1 MSFIRAEIRF
11 KNAVFTNAFHRQ
23 GYKSIAEL
31 ARRTGISQGLLYSF
45 ASLKTIPK
53 NYEIRDKLCRA
64 LYEDDYHLFDQYADV
79 VRKNQGVAP
88 KMFKEISKDKFV
100 SLESAEVLLLEDKD
114 ALVDQAMNKES
125 LEIDVR
131 LVLKTLKDRER
142 MVLEMS
148 FGFEP
153 YGYSRTLNEIAEKL
167 GLTRERVRQIKDLA
181 IRRLKHR
188 SRSNVLAY
196 YTRAKPIPANRP
208 LSASELLAQH
218 KEAPIKKEVVVE
230 VIGDIVDAGE
240 AHLWTE
246 SPLFKT
252 WTAIYEEQKVLKE
265 KEQQLKYM
273 FQKVQGAKEALIEL
287 NREIDE

>member
-31 ARRTGISQGLLYSF
+31 SRSTGVSQSLLYSF
-45 ASLKTIPK
+45 ASLKSIPK
-53 NYEIRDKLCRA
+53 NHEVRDTLCRA
-64 LYEDDYHLFDQYADV
+64 LYEDDYHLFDQYEDV

-88 KMFKEISKDKFV
+88 RIFHEIAKEKFV
-100 SLESAEVLLLEDKD
+100 SLESSEALLLEDKD
-114 ALVDQAMNKES
+114 ALIDQSMNKES
-125 LEIDVR
+125 LEIDMQ

-142 MVLEMS
+142 EVLEMS
-148 FGFEP
+148 FGFKP
-153 YGYSRTLNEIAEKL
+153 YGYNHTLDEIAEEF
-167 GLTRERVRQIKDLA
+167 GLTRERVRQIKQKA

-188 SRSNVLAY
+188 ARSNMLAY
-196 YTRAKPIPANRP
+196 YTTTNPIPANRP

-230 VIGDIVDAGE
+230 VIGDIMDAGE

-287 NREIDE
+287 NKEIDE

>member
-31 ARRTGISQGLLYSF
+31 ARKTGIAQGLLYSF

-53 NYEIRDKLCRA
+53 NHETRDKLCRA

-88 KMFKEISKDKFV
+88 RMFKEITKEKFI

-125 LEIDVR
+125 LEIDVQ
-131 LVLKTLKDRER
+131 LVLRTLNDRQR

-148 FGFEP
+148 FGFKP
-153 YGYSRTLNEIAEKL
+153 YGHSHTLNEIAEKI
-167 GLTRERVRQIKDLA
+167 GRTRESARQIKNKA
-181 IRRLKHR
+181 IRMLKHR
-188 SRSNVLAY
+188 SRHNVLAY

-208 LSASELLAQH
+208 LSASELLAQR

-230 VIGDIVDAGE
+230 VIKDIVEAGK
-240 AHLWTE
+240 AHLWIE
-246 SPLFKT
+246 SPLFKA
-252 WTAIYEEQKVLKE
+252 WKVIYEEQKVLEE
-265 KEQQLKYM
+265 KAQQMKYM
-273 FQKVQGAKEALIEL
+273 FQKVQGAKKALIEL
-287 NREIDE
+287 RKEIDE